1 MTLNELDTYFSN
13 YLEIGKFPMDPS
25 SNGVQVA
32 NSAPAT
38 KEVRK
43 IAFAVDACVE
53 TISRAAQA
61 GAGMLFVHHGVLWGK
76 CERIDG
82 IFYDRL
88 KALFDTDMAL
98 FACHLPLDAHPV
110 SGNNYG
116 LASRLSLQNTRPFGE
131 WRGALIGVIGELPEK
146 TALSP
151 DELMRRLF
159 PSTAADCK
167 IFPFGKTRFQKIAIV
182 SGGADDL
189 TSQAAAAG
197 ADVYVTG
204 EVGHETYHVAEELG
218 ITLIAGGHYATE
230 TVGVQLMM
238 QKAATELGVETVFI
252 DVPTG
257 L

>member
-1 MTLNELDTYFSN
+1 MTLDELDAYFSD

-25 SNGVQVA
+25 NNGIQVR
-32 NSAPAT
+32 NSAHDT
-38 KEVRK
+38 GEVRK
-43 IAFAVDACVE
+43 IAFAVDVCAE
-53 TISRAAQA
+53 TISRAAVS
-61 GAGMLFVHHGVLWGK
+61 GAGMLFVHHGLLWGK
-76 CERIDG
+76 YERVNG

-88 KALFDTDMAL
+88 KALFDADMAL

-116 LASRLSLQNTRPFGE
+116 LASRLRLQNTHPFGE
-131 WRGALIGVIGELPEK
+131 WRGALIGVMGELPEN

-151 DELMRRLF
+151 DELTRRLF

-167 IFPFGKTRFQKIAIV
+167 IFPFGKTRFHKIAIV
-182 SGGADDL
+182 SGGAGDL
-189 TSQAAAAG
+189 TRQAASSG
-197 ADVYVTG
+197 TDVYVTG
-204 EVGHETYHVAEELG
+204 EVEHETYHVAEELG
-218 ITLIAGGHYATE
+218 ITVIAGGHYATE

-238 QKAATELGVETVFI
+238 QKTSVELGVETVFI